1 MFTSR
6 RTAQTICRRTRRTLQ
21 VPGWQAIEHDMPR
34 VPARP
39 ARFGCVPAP
48 VLAVSPPPTSS
59 PPRCARSCPHNIVP
73 SPTRGGGRLARLF
86 AALAV
91 LAVLAASSD
100 EDPALHLLRLRLE
113 RAVVL
118 RAAVDLR
125 RLLERRHV
133 PLRRRL
139 GLAVRREPLVERR
152 ERLAAA
158 ATAAALFAAAAAA
171 RVVRRLRDGVERG
184 LALRAR
190 RELALVD
197 LGVDLFRFG
206 SVRLS
211 QPLA

>member
-1 MFTSR
+1 M
-6 RTAQTICRRTRRTLQ
+6 
-21 VPGWQAIEHDMPR
+21 
-34 VPARP
+34 
-39 ARFGCVPAP
+39 
-48 VLAVSPPPTSS
+48 
-59 PPRCARSCPHNIVP
+59 
-73 SPTRGGGRLARLF
+73 
-86 AALAV
+86 
-91 LAVLAASSD
+91 
-100 EDPALHLLRLRLE
+100 
-113 RAVVL
+113 VL

-158 ATAAALFAAAAAA
+158 GRAAAAATAAALLAAAAAA

-197 LGVDLFRFG
+197 LGVDLVRFG